1 MRVENNNLA
10 EITQTKN
17 KVEMKG
23 NVTVSV
29 EETTAC
35 KVEKNTGKVTSGQT
49 LFFRRIPVRP
59 DQPGSGKYGA
69 SGYAGEN

>member
-35 KVEKNTGKVTSGQT
+35 KVEKYRQGNFCTKDDSGQT

-59 DQPGSGKYGA
+59 D
-69 SGYAGEN
+69 